1 MKGFLKFLLG
11 VFFIVLLGLAALVND
26 AMPGSAA
33 SAQQKLAE
41 RVRATIAANEAG
53 WASAKINGQKILLTG
68 EAPSEARKDAL
79 VDAVARAGGAG
90 GPVFGGVTSVDAEGL
105 TVAAPPA
112 PEIQEAAP
120 AERPDIGQTSP
131 ASSEETLAAETER
144 NDSAAVPD
152 PAPAVQDEQEG
163 IADAPETA
171 ANAEPEIIEQDAGD
185 ACAERIQAAADRRR
199 IGFSSARADIDNAS
213 RAQLREIAALL
224 AECPQIELR
233 VTGHTDA
240 SGNAARNMQ
249 LSGYRADAVRAFLAS
264 VGAPSDRI
272 SVRGAGSAEPL
283 VSNET
288 PEGREQ
294 NRRIEIEAIRRE
306 E

>member
-41 RVRATIAANEAG
+41 RVRETLAANEAG
-53 WASAKINGQKILLTG
+53 WASAKIDGQKILLTG
-68 EAPSEARKDAL
+68 EAPSEASRNAL
-79 VDAVARAGGAG
+79 VDAVARVGGAG

-105 TVAAPPA
+105 TVAAQTA
-112 PEIQEAAP
+112 PENQATAP
-120 AERPDIGQTSP
+120 AEPAETRLPSP
-131 ASSEETLAAETER
+131 ASAEETLAAEADS
-144 NDSAAVPD
+144 NDSAAEPD
-152 PAPAVQDEQEG
+152 PAPAVQDEQEE
-163 IADAPETA
+163 IAEAA
-171 ANAEPEIIEQDAGD
+171 ANAVPENIERDAAGE
-185 ACAERIQAAADRRR
+185 CAERIQAAADRRR

-224 AECPQIELR
+224 AECPQVELR

-264 VGAPSDRI
+264 VGAPPDRI
-272 SVRGAGSAEPL
+272 STRGAGSAEPL

-294 NRRIEIEAIRRE
+294 NRRIEIEAVRRE